1 MDTTTKALRVMLVDE
16 DTVSLKLM
24 AYYIKGYVKSSRVT
38 TYSDASDSLN
48 MLKSSPENHPDILIL
63 SLYMTE
69 INGLSF
75 IHQLNEYYQKTYGSR
90 PPYRIVLLAGLLENE
105 QIDTEHQTFYEHPD
119 IIHFLEP
126 AGISKQ
132 DIVLPIDACVSKPV
146 NKEKLDII
154 LNLDW
159 SRTRIVY

>member
-1 MDTTTKALRVMLVDE
+1 MLVDE

-38 TYSDASDSLN
+38 TYSDASDALEV
-48 MLKSSPENHPDILIL
+48 LKTSPDNHPDILTI

-69 INGLSF
+69 MNGLSF
-75 IHQLNEYYQKTYGSR
+75 IHRLNEHYQKKYGNR

-105 QIDTEHQTFYEHPD
+105 QIDTEQQTFYEHPD

-126 AGISKQ
+126 AGISNHN
-132 DIVLPIDACVSKPV
+132 VFLPIDACVSKPV

-159 SRTRIVY
+159 SRTRKVY